1 MSRLCYF
8 MVVVFA
14 LTTFVAAG
22 EMTTRTFLHQVITGG
37 LAVEETGATEINPEE
52 TQNDQAEAEVD
63 KTKPSNVRQFV
74 VVDPTAQ
81 KAAPAGTGLKEVILK
96 ELVAIDKTKL
106 VDVTGMAQSDAEDAI
121 NKAGLRVKQITF
133 DYSDT
138 IPAGCVIKQE
148 PESGELDKGSSVNLI
163 VAQTEIAIQPFPIR
177 IEEISGEVKNWG
189 QLIVHRPFDVE
200 LRERIQNVP
209 LFVIAYKGQHHVS
222 IEARAQS
229 VAENLSVAWDFM
241 NEGGYLEVAA
251 NDWIMPDD
259 AGKWR
264 LMGPFAPEYTEG
276 AGKPFP
282 AIYVRHEKL
291 GNKPLKIMTV
301 YPEDAA
307 FFGQPMDEDG
317 IPSLFNEK
325 ELAEYLVSLI
335 KAHHLLFSM
344 KSARI
349 GDYDRLEL
357 SKTREGEI
365 FKEICLRAI
374 EAAERPTTTEL
385 KGALARIAMTQRYR
399 LMTLAYNAPRDW
411 RLRNSNR

>member
-1 MSRLCYF
+1 MSKLSCCTVLVLVLT
-8 MVVVFA
+8 MFA
-14 LTTFVAAG
+14 SASD
-22 EMTTRTFLHQVITGG
+22 MTTRTFLHQVIAGG
-37 LAVEETGATEINPEE
+37 LAVEETGATEINAEE
-52 TQNDQAEAEVD
+52 TQDDQTEAVTE
-63 KTKPSNVRQFV
+63 TNPSNDRQYV

-81 KAAPAGTGLKEVILK
+81 EKAPVGKGLKAVELK
-96 ELVAIDKTKL
+96 ELIDIDKTKL
-106 VDVTGMAQSDAEDAI
+106 VDVTGMAQSDAVDVI
-121 NKAGLRVKQITF
+121 NKAGLKVKQITF

-138 IPAGCVIKQE
+138 IPAGCIIKQD
-148 PESGELDKGSSVNLI
+148 PESGEFDKGSSVTLV
-163 VAQTEIAIQPFPIR
+163 VAQTEIAIQPYPIQ
-177 IEEISGEVKNWG
+177 IEEISGDVQKWG
-189 QLIVHRPFDVE
+189 QLIVHRPFDIE

-209 LFVIAYKGQHHVS
+209 LFVIAHEGWHHVT

-229 VAENLSVAWDFM
+229 IAENLSVAWDFM

-264 LMGPFAPEYTEG
+264 LNGPFAPDYTEG
-276 AGKPFP
+276 TGKPYP
-282 AIYVRHEKL
+282 AIYVQHEKL

-307 FFGQPMDEDG
+307 FFGQPVDEEG

-325 ELAEYLVSLI
+325 ELAEYLISLI

-344 KSARI
+344 KSAQIER
-349 GDYDRLEL
+349 YDRLEL

-374 EAAERPTTTEL
+374 EAAEQPTASEL

-411 RLRNSNR
+411 RLRN

>member
-1 MSRLCYF
+1 MSRLCCC
-8 MVVVFA
+8 MVVILA

-22 EMTTRTFLHQVITGG
+22 DMTTRTILHQLIAGG
-37 LAVEETGATEINPEE
+37 LAAEE
-52 TQNDQAEAEVD
+52 TQETTTEETEDNQTEPVADQTNTTND
-63 KTKPSNVRQFV
+63 RQFV
-74 VVDPTAQ
+74 VVDPEAQ
-81 KAAPAGTGLKEVILK
+81 NGAPAGTDLKDVVLK

-106 VDVTGMAQSDAEDAI
+106 IDVTGMAQSDAIDAI
-121 NKAGLRVKQITF
+121 TTAGLKVAKTVY

-138 IPAGCVIKQE
+138 VPAGCVIKQE
-148 PESGELDKGSSVNLI
+148 PGSGELDKGSSVTLV
-163 VAQTEIAIQPFPIR
+163 VAQTEIAIQPFPIQ
-177 IEEISGEVKNWG
+177 IEEISGDVKNWG
-189 QLIVHRPFDVE
+189 QMIVHRPFDIE

-209 LFVIAYKGQHHVS
+209 LFVIAHKGQHHVT

-229 VAENLSVAWDFM
+229 IAENLSVAWDFM
-241 NEGGYLEVAA
+241 SEGGYLQVAA

-264 LMGPFAPEYTEG
+264 LVGPFAPEYNEG

-307 FFGQPMDEDG
+307 FFGQPVDEEG

-325 ELAEYLVSLI
+325 ELAEYFVSLI

-344 KSARI
+344 RSARTE
-349 GDYDRLEL
+349 DYDRLEL

-365 FKEICLRAI
+365 FKEVCLRAI
-374 EAAERPTTTEL
+374 EAAQQPTTNEL

-411 RLRNSNR
+411 RLRDTKR